1 MGKYKR
7 LVLTVILAA
16 VFMSGCGEK
25 GPAESTPVQ
34 SGQENPDTS
43 SQEEEAVPVV
53 FEAMDLEGNEV
64 SSDVFSETKLTMI
77 NVWGT
82 FCGPC
87 LREMPDLGELAGEY
101 EPEEFRLIGIIS
113 DVQEGDTEEKISLA
127 ESLIEETG
135 ADFTHLLLNET
146 LYLGLLTGV
155 SGVPT
160 TFFVDENGIVV
171 YVVQGAKD
179 KEMWQKIIN
188 GLLEEL

>member
-135 ADFTHLLLNET
+135 ADFTHLLLNES

>member
-43 SQEEEAVPVV
+43 SQEEEAVPVG

-135 ADFTHLLLNET
+135 ADFTHLLLNES

>member
-25 GPAESTPVQ
+25 EPAESTPVQ

-135 ADFTHLLLNET
+135 ADFTHLLLNES

-179 KEMWQKIIN
+179 KEVWQKIIN

>member
-25 GPAESTPVQ
+25 EPAESTPVQ

-135 ADFTHLLLNET
+135 ADFTHLLLNES

>member
-7 LVLTVILAA
+7 MVLTVILAA
-16 VFMSGCGEK
+16 VLMSGCGEK
-25 GPAESTPVQ
+25 EPAESTPVQ

-135 ADFTHLLLNET
+135 ADFTHLLLNES

>member
-16 VFMSGCGEK
+16 GFMSGCGEK

-135 ADFTHLLLNET
+135 ADFTHLLLNES